1 MLKYFFV
8 RDAKMALVSH
18 LLKHHVIS
26 STLGVSWAATRLT
39 RDARGKPI
47 YVDPASGTQ
56 PCAFNVSHQA
66 GLVALVAVVGYD
78 GPGPVDVGVD
88 IVCVSERRDR
98 DRRLIRDEGWARFV
112 EVHSDV
118 FGRGEDTYLKR
129 GGELQLPLYSSGGGG
144 GGSRPRPPAGSAQE
158 ETVKLRCF
166 YALWCLREAYVKMT
180 GDALLAPW
188 LGDLEFVRFRAP
200 AAVEASGLVAGRNGT
215 DEVLTEHEVVFK
227 GQTVD
232 DANIALRSLGRDY
245 MTCAAFRT
253 PEQKETGLGW
263 GSNPFEMV
271 DIETVISHAEAAGGL

>member
-8 RDAKMALVSH
+8 RDAKMALASH

-26 STLGVSWAATRLT
+26 STLGVPWAATRLT

-47 YVDPASGTQ
+47 YVDPASGAQ

-66 GLVALVAVVGYD
+66 GLVALVAVVGYA

-98 DRRLIRDEGWARFV
+98 DRKVIRDEGWPHFV
-112 EVHSDV
+112 EVHADV

-129 GGELQLPLYSSGGGG
+129 GGELQLPLYDAGGG
-144 GGSRPRPPAGSAQE
+144 RPRPPAGSAQE
-158 ETVKLRCF
+158 EAVKLRCF

-180 GDALLAPW
+180 GEALLAAW

-200 AAVEASGLVAGRNGT
+200 APVEASGLVAGRNGT
-215 DEVLTEHEVVFK
+215 DEVITEHEVVFQ
-227 GQTVD
+227 GQMVD

-245 MTCAAFRT
+245 MIGTAIRT

-263 GSNPFEMV
+263 GSDPFEIV